1 MSRLPGRSILDFTR
15 NDQELRQILL
25 LLLLLLMLDC
35 SKREYD

>member
-1 MSRLPGRSILDFTR
+1 MSRLPGRSILDFAR
-15 NDQELRQILL
+15 NDQELQQILL